1 MPISEFFE
9 RIYLKMPKSA
19 FSIDPLRSLLPI
31 VFALQFPLNPH
42 SMPPE
47 VRFGIMYLRG
57 TYTESSLKGGVRSEQ
72 TKTDLYL
79 CESEHRR
86 GHGRRAAEGL
96 HRGQPAEGGRRHP
109 ESAAEAGSS
118 GRGPAGAAA
127 VHPKGAR
134 GAPRR
139 GRGAST

>member
-1 MPISEFFE
+1 
-9 RIYLKMPKSA
+9 MPKSA

-42 SMPPE
+42 SMPPD

-57 TYTESSLKGGVRSEQ
+57 TYTESSWKGGARFEQ
-72 TKTDLYL
+72 AKTDLHL
-79 CESEHRR
+79 CEPEHRG

-96 HRGQPAEGGRRHP
+96 HRGQPAQGGRRHP
-109 ESAAEAGSS
+109 ESAAGAGRAA
-118 GRGPAGAAA
+118 GGPAGAKA

-139 GRGAST
+139 GRGAGA